1 MPYSLSEAPLPA
13 ASANAQAGWNLHCAR
28 RQALMT
34 YIRKLTMNPSL
45 PDGLWVYLWACNW
58 AQVIGNCFR
67 DDVFLKKKK
76 NLSQSPK
83 YLLHF
88 VTHIYQTRRKKP
100 RGLGL
105 KGFIFISLLSFVAVN
120 LHEDFQLFKRKT
132 HHHGMSSWTP
142 HQCSQNCLTWST
154 AQ

>member
-28 RQALMT
+28 RQALTT

-76 NLSQSPK
+76 TYHSRLNICFI
-83 YLLHF
+83 LLH
-88 VTHIYQTRRKKP
+88 TYIKQEERNP
-100 RGLGL
+100 EGL
-105 KGFIFISLLSFVAVN
+105 A
-120 LHEDFQLFKRKT
+120 
-132 HHHGMSSWTP
+132 
-142 HQCSQNCLTWST
+142 
-154 AQ
+154 